1 MTSRDCGQ
9 WLRVVGR
16 ANSAPTG
23 AKEKQIMAQLVL
35 GIGMSHST
43 MVTLDDSLW
52 GEWAAQDSTL
62 AILFDTEGQAV
73 TYARLAERAGGRY
86 AQQATPRH
94 WKEQYATVRQ
104 AVARLAAEVA
114 SARLDVLI
122 VLGDDQLALFSFA
135 NMPSLPLLYGAPDN
149 RRVRPSRLPPAQ
161 K

>member
-52 GEWAAQDSTL
+52 GEWAAQDAAL
-62 AILFDTEGQAV
+62 AILFDAEGQAV
-73 TYARLAERAGGRY
+73 TYAQLAERAGDRFV
-86 AQQATPRH
+86 QQATPRF

-104 AVARLAAEVA
+104 AVARLAVDLA
-114 SARLDVLI
+114 SARLDVL
-122 VLGDDQLALFSFA
+122 VVVGDDQLEL
-135 NMPSLPLLYGAPDN
+135 
-149 RRVRPSRLPPAQ
+149 
-161 K
+161 

>member
-52 GEWAAQDSTL
+52 GEWAAQDATL

-73 TYARLAERAGGRY
+73 TYARLAERARGRY

-104 AVARLAAEVA
+104 AVARLAAQGA
-114 SARLDVLI
+114 SARLDV
-122 VLGDDQLALFSFA
+122 VLVLRGDQLGLFFFSQNSALPIFFCG
-135 NMPSLPLLYGAPDN
+135 PVHHRD
-149 RRVRPSRLPPAQ
+149 
-161 K
+161 